1 MVQADIP
8 AAPAHRR
15 RMALIIAGLGVHL
28 GLAVLVNTTWRDAVV
43 LNHFAYVPLV
53 LAAVWFGRRAAWLA
67 LIPGLAPLALSA
79 ANLSPSPP
87 WTDAVRALFYLAVT
101 FMAGLLADRSR
112 AHEAAASR
120 GERNLRNII
129 ESSLA
134 GVAVYRDQRL
144 RFINGRLIAMLGD
157 PQEVTASPDAVDTTD
172 SPYLGRSIWEFVHP
186 DDRAHIEELVA
197 RRERDPSGGLR
208 YEARLV
214 AANGRTIHADIASY
228 AIEFQGLPSVL
239 VSVYDVTRL
248 REVEARRRELSAMA
262 REQAD
267 LLVHSS
273 RLAEMGEMA
282 AAVAHEL
289 NQPLTGIRN
298 YARNATYMLEE
309 DAGSLDEVKEN
320 LVRISQ
326 QVDRAARIIAQ
337 MRALARRSE
346 TERVPVQV
354 NAVVR
359 ETLEFLDSQ
368 MRLAG
373 VEVRREL
380 DESLPLVLGDRLR
393 LWQVFLNIV
402 VNARQAMEDATE
414 RVLTVTTHHLPDQE
428 LPVVVTFLDTGKGF
442 DPEHAEKLFQP
453 FFTTK
458 GPGRGTGLGLS
469 ISHTI
474 LQEHQGRIEASCA
487 PGQGAC
493 FTVRLPA
500 AGVQEYPDCA
510 IRAATR
516 ETREANDGPG

>member
-1 MVQADIP
+1 MDHADIP
-8 AAPAHRR
+8 AVRVRR
-15 RMALIIAGLGVHL
+15 LRVAVVATGLAIHL
-28 GLAVLVNTTWRDAVV
+28 GLAVLVNTTWRDALV

-53 LAAVWFGRRAAWLA
+53 LAALWWGRRAAWLA
-67 LIPGLAPLALSA
+67 LVPGAAPVVLTAVGLTPA
-79 ANLSPSPP
+79 PP
-87 WTDAVRALFYLAVT
+87 WTDGVRAAFYLAVT
-101 FMAGLLADRSR
+101 AITGLLADRLR
-112 AHEAAASR
+112 ASEAQASR
-120 GERNLRNII
+120 SDLNLRAII

-144 RFINGRLIAMLGD
+144 RFINGRLAMMLGD
-157 PQEVTASPDAVDTTD
+157 AAGAGEATDGHPAAPADLDTF
-172 SPYLGRSIWEFVHP
+172 LGRSIWDFVHP
-186 DDRAHIEELVA
+186 DDRARIEDLVA
-197 RRERDPSGGLR
+197 RRRRDPDGGLR
-208 YEARLV
+208 YEARLL
-214 AANGRTIHADIASY
+214 ARDGRTVHADVASN
-228 AIEFQGLPSVL
+228 AIEFEGRPSVL

-248 REVEARRRELSAMA
+248 REAEARRIELSEKA

-309 DAGSLDEVKEN
+309 NAGSLDEVKDN
-320 LVRISQ
+320 LARISQ

-373 VEVRREL
+373 IEVHRDL
-380 DESLPLVLGDRLR
+380 DESLPPVLGDRLR
-393 LWQVFLNIV
+393 LWQVFLNVV
-402 VNARQAMEDATE
+402 VNARQAMEDTKV
-414 RVLTVTTHHLPDQE
+414 RMLTVATRHVPGDDLPI
-428 LPVVVTFLDTGKGF
+428 VVTFQDSGPGF
-442 DPEHAEKLFQP
+442 APEIAPRLFEP

-469 ISHTI
+469 ISHAI
-474 LQEHQGRIEASCA
+474 LQEHGGRIEAAGA
-487 PGQGAC
+487 PGRGAC
-493 FTVRLPA
+493 FTIRLPA
-500 AGVQEYPDCA
+500 CGPEASDGAAGSGTGGD
-510 IRAATR
+510 
-516 ETREANDGPG
+516 